1 MPKEDSWI
9 ASVLEFLLVN
19 GLFIVTDS
27 NSNSS
32 CQSVSVARKFL
43 RISGRILNILLA
55 QLHVKPKPVFSD
67 TMATE
72 CRNRFFAAVMEL
84 TVQTRVVKGI
94 EDKVQKLSGTD
105 ATGKLWLT
113 RCLEW
118 LDVVE
123 KDKRHASAA
132 VDVDKEIVK
141 ARKQARATLARI
153 HKEKTLSGDVAKG
166 AEILL
171 SFALLQTYDD
181 DLKAYSLLEDVQQC
195 VDAMLQPAAS
205 SSTKEADPPA
215 LDMLVDVLLA
225 YLDKA
230 SSDYKAL
237 ATVIFTLVS
246 SKATSSTVEHLIAQ
260 LEQVGGGYD
269 SEEDEEEDDDEESED
284 GKEED
289 ADMEDDSD
297 EEGEDNDEDLATG
310 DVDPEFRRKIAE
322 ALQVAGMGNPNGD
335 EEASDN
341 EDDND
346 DDDDADSIAMDD
358 DQMLALDEKLAA
370 IFKSQKSS
378 KQDSNN
384 NTGKRD
390 SYDAST
396 ISCFVDFSYLLC
408 NRIRALQAPSFG
420 SC

>member
-1 MPKEDSWI
+1 
-9 ASVLEFLLVN
+9 
-19 GLFIVTDS
+19 
-27 NSNSS
+27 
-32 CQSVSVARKFL
+32 
-43 RISGRILNILLA
+43 
-55 QLHVKPKPVFSD
+55 
-67 TMATE
+67 MATE

-84 TVQTRVVKGI
+84 TVQNRVVKGG
-94 EDKVQKLSGTD
+94 EDKVQRLSGTD

-118 LDVVE
+118 LDVLE

-141 ARKQARATLARI
+141 ARKQVRATLARI
-153 HKEKTLSGDVAKG
+153 HKEKTLSDDVAKG

-181 DLKAYSLLEDVQQC
+181 DLKAYSLLDDVQQC
-195 VDAMLQPAAS
+195 IDGLLQPAAS
-205 SSTKEADPPA
+205 SSTKEAEPPA

-246 SKATSSTVEHLIAQ
+246 SKATSSTIEHLIAQ

-269 SEEDEEEDDDEESED
+269 SEEEDDLEDDEDESED

-289 ADMEDDSD
+289 ADMEDDESD
-297 EEGEDNDEDLATG
+297 EEAEDNDEDLTTG

-322 ALQVAGMGNPNGD
+322 ALQVAGMANANGD
-335 EEASDN
+335 EDAGDEEGDSD
-341 EDDND
+341 DD

-370 IFKSQKSS
+370 IFKSQKTS
-378 KQDSNN
+378 KQDNN
-384 NTGKRD
+384 NTGKHKQG
-390 SYDAST
+390 
-396 ISCFVDFSYLLC
+396 C
-408 NRIRALQAPSFG
+408 
-420 SC
+420 

>member
-1 MPKEDSWI
+1 
-9 ASVLEFLLVN
+9 
-19 GLFIVTDS
+19 
-27 NSNSS
+27 
-32 CQSVSVARKFL
+32 
-43 RISGRILNILLA
+43 
-55 QLHVKPKPVFSD
+55 
-67 TMATE
+67 MATE
-72 CRNRFFAAVMEL
+72 CRNRFFAAIMEL
-84 TVQTRVVKGI
+84 TVQNRVVKDN

-105 ATGKLWLT
+105 ASGKLWLT

-132 VDVDKEIVK
+132 VDVDKEIAK

-171 SFALLQTYDD
+171 AFALLQTYDD
-181 DLKAYSLLEDVQQC
+181 DLKAYSLLDDVQQC
-195 VDAMLQPAAS
+195 IDAMLQPAAS
-205 SSTKEADPPA
+205 SSTKEAEPPA

-246 SKATSSTVEHLIAQ
+246 SKATSSTIEHLIAQ

-269 SEEDEEEDDDEESED
+269 SDEEDEEEEDEEDED
-284 GKEED
+284 EDSKEED
-289 ADMEDDSD
+289 ADMDDDSD
-297 EEGEDNDEDLATG
+297 EDAEDQDEDLATG

-322 ALQVAGMGNPNGD
+322 ALQVAGMGNADGD
-335 EEASDN
+335 EEASDDEGD

-346 DDDDADSIAMDD
+346 DTDSIAMDD

-370 IFKSQKSS
+370 IFKSQKAS
-378 KQDSNN
+378 KQDGNN
-384 NTGKRD
+384 NTG
-390 SYDAST
+390 
-396 ISCFVDFSYLLC
+396 
-408 NRIRALQAPSFG
+408 
-420 SC
+420 